1 MTLVGAAT
9 QTLPFRVVIVRSTIG
24 VSVTVTSAVSTVPI
38 GALFSGIATP
48 SIVAVFPG
56 LSWKSL

>member
-1 MTLVGAAT
+1 MTLVGLAT
-9 QTLPFRVVIVRSTIG
+9 QTLPFRVEIVRSVTG

-38 GALFSGIATP
+38 GALLSGITFP

-56 LSWKSL
+56 LSTKSL

>member
-1 MTLVGAAT
+1 M
-9 QTLPFRVVIVRSTIG
+9 IVRSITG

-38 GALFSGIATP
+38 GALFSGIETP

-56 LSWKSL
+56 FSRKSL